1 MINHLSIR
9 NFAIIENLQL
19 DIKTGLNI
27 LTGET
32 GSGKSIIFTALSLA
46 LGSRADTSM
55 VRTGAD
61 KAIIQMSCDHLNE
74 EYIITREISSS
85 GKSLCKIND
94 DLVTLSQLQEFTSQI
109 ASLHGQYDNQYLLNP
124 ASHIHLIDMYE
135 KKTIEACKTKV
146 SDYFK
151 EYVSTYK
158 VIQEIKN
165 KSAEQ
170 NALIEQ
176 LKFELNEIRSAN
188 LLPNELEELKNKLV
202 EETNKET
209 IFKGFNNIY
218 DFCTAESSSINTI
231 LNTILHE
238 MKDLKKYTKD
248 ANYIEDDF
256 LDVKYRLEDIIN
268 NVRLK
273 ASSATY
279 NQKEIDRIE
288 DRLLVINDLS
298 RKYGNTTDDIIE
310 YAEKIEKKLKDL
322 SNINKDLSSK
332 EIELERYGELLKTE
346 TSRLSFLRKTSAS
359 SLEEEISRE
368 LKSLN
373 LQDTIIKINIE
384 KKDKYTANGIDKI
397 EMLIS
402 TNKGESLKPLAKIAS
417 GGEISRIMLAFKNV
431 IGKYDK
437 VETLIFDEIDSG
449 ISGIA
454 ATLVAKKL
462 QEIAWKHQVISITHL
477 PQIAAAGNHN
487 YKISKHTENNET
499 FTTIT
504 PLSDKD
510 KTLEIARL
518 LSGTEVTDISVQ
530 NATELIKTFK

>member
-55 VRTGAD
+55 VRTGAE
-61 KAIIQMSCDHLNE
+61 KAIIQMSCDYMNE
-74 EYIITREISSS
+74 DYVITREISSS

-94 DLVTLSQLQEFTSQI
+94 DLVTLSQLQDFTSQI

-124 ASHIHLIDMYE
+124 ASHIYLIDMYE
-135 KKTIEACKTKV
+135 RKSIEACKTKV
-146 SDYFK
+146 SDFFK
-151 EYVSTYK
+151 DYVSTYK
-158 VIQEIKN
+158 EIQEIKN
-165 KSAEQ
+165 QSLEQ
-170 NALIEQ
+170 NTLIEQ
-176 LKFELNEIRSAN
+176 LKFELNEIKSAK
-188 LLPNELEELKNKLV
+188 LLPNELEDLKNKLV
-202 EETNKET
+202 EESNKEAIST
-209 IFKGFNNIY
+209 GFNNVY
-218 DFCTAESSSINTI
+218 EFCSSEGSSINTI
-231 LNTILHE
+231 LNTVLHE
-238 MKDLKKYTKD
+238 IKDLKKLTKD

-268 NVRLK
+268 NVRNK

-279 NQKEIDRIE
+279 DQNEIDRIE
-288 DRLLVINDLS
+288 DRLLVINELS
-298 RKYGNTTDDIIE
+298 RKYGNTTDEIIE
-310 YAEKIEKKLKDL
+310 YGEKIEKKLKAL
-322 SNINKDLSSK
+322 TSINKDLSSK
-332 EIELERYGELLKTE
+332 EIELDRYAELLKNE

-373 LQDTIIKINIE
+373 LQDTVIKINID

-462 QEIAWKHQVISITHL
+462 QEIACKHQVISITHL

-487 YKISKHTENNET
+487 YKISKHTNDNET
-499 FTTIT
+499 FTTVD
-504 PLSDKD
+504 PLLEQE

-530 NATELIKTFK
+530 NAAELIKTFN